1 MSSDAKRYLH
11 VQYDAFLGFI
21 TATSHTTYDMKCMHT
36 SLNACIND
44 CDQLN
49 TLHLTHS
56 AQTQGRKYSLSLLSC
71 QRCRFAELDENV
83 SSRALFWTAPE
94 HLQKHFLAPTEHSD
108 VYRYNNDL
116 FTQSCICSRVAAAFA
131 LTVSGTMMYCD
142 THTMLLSL
150 DSLGVIITE
159 IFTREDPFDE
169 LSNVMEPK
177 EIVEKVMTQHLA

>member
-1 MSSDAKRYLH
+1 MIYSHNH
-11 VQYDAFLGFI
+11 VG
-21 TATSHTTYDMKCMHT
+21 
-36 SLNACIND
+36 
-44 CDQLN
+44 
-49 TLHLTHS
+49 
-56 AQTQGRKYSLSLLSC
+56 
-71 QRCRFAELDENV
+71 
-83 SSRALFWTAPE
+83 SRA
-94 HLQKHFLAPTEHSD
+94 
-108 VYRYNNDL
+108 
-116 FTQSCICSRVAAAFA
+116 AAAFA